1 MPKPDLHST
10 RLRSF
15 AAAAKPLFRGSRQP
29 DPQRLPRVSWRCV
42 AAVLDTARA
51 SNLDSATLVDGL
63 SFDERSLPRAT
74 WISWDDYCVL
84 LERFEKL
91 CGGPAAVERVLDR
104 HLPYEELRAIA
115 GAFVS
120 PVLLYR
126 FIFRVLD
133 PLAFP
138 SVDFFYEELADGRLR
153 VEYRIHDDARAC
165 SALGRA
171 SVGAMR
177 AVPRYLGL
185 PPAEITADLCDRS
198 GVYYVTP
205 PPSRTIA
212 ARLKRRYAQ
221 KLDGM
226 LDTLHEMIGETLH
239 PPVERDPLP
248 APNGAKER
256 LRYIAEAHRLT
267 PRQTEVLD
275 GIVTGL
281 ANKEIAARHGC
292 GESTVELHITNLF
305 RKLRVQSRTQLIA
318 KFWSL

>member
-1 MPKPDLHST
+1 MPKPGVHS
-10 RLRSF
+10 RRISAV
-15 AAAAKPLFRGSRQP
+15 AAAVKPLFGSRQP
-29 DPQRLPRVSWRCV
+29 DPQRRPRVSWRCV

-63 SFDERSLPRAT
+63 SFDERSRPRAT
-74 WISWDDYCVL
+74 WSSWDDYCVL
-84 LERFEKL
+84 IERFETL
-91 CGGPAAVERVLDR
+91 CGSPAAVERALDR
-104 HLPYEELRAIA
+104 HLPYEELHAIA

-165 SALGRA
+165 AALGRA

-185 PPAEITADLCDRS
+185 PPAEIAADLGDRS

-212 ARLKRRYAQ
+212 ARLGRRYRP

-226 LDTLHEMIGETLH
+226 FDTLHDMIGELLH
-239 PPVERDPLP
+239 PPVDRDPLP
-248 APNGAKER
+248 APASAKER

-275 GIVTGL
+275 GIVAGL

-318 KFWSL
+318 RFWSL

>member
-1 MPKPDLHST
+1 MPKPHLHSR

-15 AAAAKPLFRGSRQP
+15 AAAARPLFHGAGQP
-29 DPQRLPRVSWRCV
+29 DAQRPRVSWRCV

-51 SNLDSATLVDGL
+51 SKLDCASLVDGL
-63 SFDERSLPRAT
+63 AFDARSPSRAP
-74 WISWDDYCVL
+74 WIPWDDYCIL
-84 LERFEKL
+84 LERFETS

-104 HLPYEELRAIA
+104 HLPYQELHAIA

-165 SALGRA
+165 AALGRA

-185 PPAEITADLCDRS
+185 PPAEISADLGDRS
-198 GVYYVTP
+198 GLYYVTP

-212 ARLKRRYAQ
+212 ARLKRRYRH

-239 PPVERDPLP
+239 PPAERAPTP
-248 APNGAKER
+248 APNGSKER
-256 LRYIAEAHRLT
+256 LRYIAEAHGLT
-267 PRQTEVLD
+267 SRQTEVLD
-275 GIVTGL
+275 GIVAGL

-318 KFWSL
+318 RFWSL